1 MFSTLRK
8 IQPQEKKKHLKPYI
22 RVLIWEPL
30 HNHQPPNIHHPTLF
44 AQNLHLRCHPCSISH
59 QLFPTPKP
67 PTSVLSVLL
76 PPTTPR
82 TPPCFRP
89 SRGELNLVSGRLEVG
104 VGGLGGRKSHVSF
117 CWSPWK
123 NEKSNILLRTNLN
136 LTSCHAIYKYI
147 DTWPWISIYRKNNL
161 WSRLKQLMLL
171 ILIWV
176 K

>member
-1 MFSTLRK
+1 MCSKFGNPNSPTT
-8 IQPQEKKKHLKPYI
+8 
-22 RVLIWEPL
+22 
-30 HNHQPPNIHHPTLF
+30 NHPISITQLCK
-44 AQNLHLRCHPCSISH
+44 QNLHLRCHPCSISH

-104 VGGLGGRKSHVSF
+104 VGGVGGRKSHVSF
-117 CWSPWK
+117 CWSPWNLT
-123 NEKSNILLRTNLN
+123 NEMSNILLRTSLN
-136 LTSCHAIYKYI
+136 LTWCHAIHTVSI
-147 DTWPWISIYRKNNL
+147 DTWPWISICRKNNL
-161 WSRLKQLMLL
+161 WSRLKHLMLL